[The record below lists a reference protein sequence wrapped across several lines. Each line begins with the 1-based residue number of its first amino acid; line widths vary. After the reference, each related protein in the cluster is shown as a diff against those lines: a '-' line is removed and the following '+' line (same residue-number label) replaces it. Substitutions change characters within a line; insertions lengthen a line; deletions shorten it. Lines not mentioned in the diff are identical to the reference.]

1 MIIGVPKE
9 IKKAEFRV
17 ALTPAG
23 VKALSET
30 GHRVLVEKGAGEGSS
45 FSDEEFQKAGAEII
59 KDKSRLFDDAE
70 LILKV
75 KEPLPEECGLFHEG
89 QVLFTFLHLAADK
102 TLTEALLR
110 SKIVGIAY
118 ETVQKDDDYLPL
130 LAPMSE
136 MAGRYSFSQG
146 P

>member
-1 MIIGVPKE
+1 
-9 IKKAEFRV
+9 
-17 ALTPAG
+17 
-23 VKALSET
+23 
-30 GHRVLVEKGAGEGSS
+30 
-45 FSDEEFQKAGAEII
+45 
-59 KDKSRLFDDAE
+59 
-70 LILKV
+70 
-75 KEPLPEECGLFHEG
+75 
-89 QVLFTFLHLAADK
+89 LHLAADK

-130 LAPMSE
+130 LALMSE